1 MPSLIR
7 LTRRSQMLT
16 QQSLL
21 LSSKICR
28 RLENE
33 SGNKHFIQMFLCYC
47 INALSPFHFVKAKA
61 EEELQ
66 ETQSQI
72 NLLLNELS
80 SLNQA
85 DRSVLSGM
93 GSNFT
98 DAASSPPEGAVALHT
113 ETLHVRLLFMLR

>member
-1 MPSLIR
+1 
-7 LTRRSQMLT
+7 
-16 QQSLL
+16 
-21 LSSKICR
+21 
-28 RLENE
+28 
-33 SGNKHFIQMFLCYC
+33 MFLCYC
-47 INALSPFHFVKAKA
+47 INALSPFHFLKAKA

-93 GSNFT
+93 GSDFT
-98 DAASSPPEGAVALHT
+98 DVASSPPEGAVALHT
-113 ETLHVRLLFMLR
+113 ETLHVRLLFMLH